1 MLGVAILTALLAS
14 LATVA
19 IQLLLLLRFLSSTS
33 SSSTSSSS
41 TATYPPRGAVT
52 TRHPRLLSLLRGAA
66 FTTSTTTST
75 TTTTTPLS
83 SSSSTTTT
91 TTSSSSS
98 SSSTTSTTSASSAAS
113 SSSSSSPYEA
123 CRCLN
128 ALLLS
133 VFSELRG
140 SSELRAWVTRK
151 IHVEMLELL
160 QARTAGRL
168 VEGLSLRDVSLGD
181 ALPVFHAV
189 RCTALPRRDS
199 AGHAAQQTADDEA
212 AELPDELELE
222 ADVEYTGGCY
232 VCVHAELVFG
242 KRAELFVRIAR
253 VRGPL
258 RVRVTRAPPLAHWSF
273 AFTRDPR
280 AELEVRSHYEGRPM
294 PQLTTV
300 IVNQIKK
307 VLRRKHTL
315 PSYKIRYK
323 PFFPSHVQGDG
334 ASASLPVAELKRG
347 TLKVQL
353 VGCSRLLLPTAPDRD
368 TDVYCSLEL
377 ATTKCTGGVRFLFIE
392 IQISKGT
399 SPLIGLTFRQ
409 ISVPD
414 GDPDLVVVSTV
425 VPNTPAAGA
434 DVRKDDRVVSIA
446 GHNVY
451 SLVHAGKLLASA
463 DPVRIVLQREEP
475 PTGAVH
481 SSHAAAGASVAAPP
495 VAPASAPKNLPV
507 DDSANPDSDF
517 EDLCLATTNEAQ
529 AADETP
535 RLAAVGL
542 KQSPA
547 PPAPAGAAAG
557 AAAKNASPG
566 GSPSHSAKPREG
578 AAAYCSKAAKA
589 SDGRAAECPRV
600 PADAN
605 ASESQD
611 AGGPSGPS
619 GPSGPV
625 KPPAPPRPK
634 DKPESAPDAD
644 AGAGGPST
652 ARSAKGSAERA
663 AKAAAKADAAGA
675 EEAPAAARADV
686 WTSTKAAYGNNAC
699 AWTGGA
705 AGCAEFRVEDHHKY
719 VNVLVWCQ
727 ERVAPGARPACA
739 AAAACVGHA
748 SVGVDEIVSECLDTG
763 SLRFYRTYLLRPP
776 DPKPAALLGRPQFK
790 QLASHKGFNEELCFG
805 EVTLH
810 FSHAYADGFRGASAG
825 PRAAVKTR
833 GTGSLDNDASDS
845 ERDDG
850 ALRTTEA
857 SRHDFRDALFQNP
870 TNCDYCK
877 NQIWTNSGS
886 RCSRCAYVCHKKCR
900 EKYQA
905 EKPRCSRDGAGP
917 GTRQTDRQRPQ
928 SMHKAAALARNLIP
942 YARKRL
948 QLRPGAKRTGDDGP
962 PETAHGVVCETE
974 GAAGGGSGADEGSDA
989 ADGTRRGSAGANR
1002 DGGLHD
1008 SVFVA
1013 VKEIGRALYR
1023 DLPSAERQQKLELM
1037 LEKLQCEIEAEL
1049 ERNSTLKQD
1058 PAAASAAS
1066 AASADPARAT
1076 AELIAVE
1083 VRKSNERLQALT
1095 LLMLHYRAGLEDL
1108 ELARVDPPEAAPELA
1123 ARSEEQ
1129 EERRG
1134 GNPRLS
1140 DGEAGGG
1147 GRESAHCGD
1156 LGGKARCAEATDTR
1170 PQGPSADVAR
1180 AAATAA
1186 AAEQEEGGGGGGGDD
1201 DDDQI
1206 SLERVDVE
1214 GRADVETSVADQR
1227 LEGTEEEASELEV
1240 GDDTDCE
1247 KT

>member
-14 LATVA
+14 IATVA
-19 IQLLLLLRFLSSTS
+19 IQLLLLL
-33 SSSTSSSS
+33 
-41 TATYPPRGAVT
+41 
-52 TRHPRLLSLLRGAA
+52 
-66 FTTSTTTST
+66 
-75 TTTTTPLS
+75 
-83 SSSSTTTT
+83 
-91 TTSSSSS
+91 
-98 SSSTTSTTSASSAAS
+98 
-113 SSSSSSPYEA
+113 
-123 CRCLN
+123 
-128 ALLLS
+128 

-140 SSELRAWVTRK
+140 SADLRAWVTRK

-160 QARTAGRL
+160 QSRTAGRV

-181 ALPVFHAV
+181 ALPVFHGV
-189 RCTALPRRDS
+189 RTVLPSSCRGNAAGQQRERRWA
-199 AGHAAQQTADDEA
+199 AGGTQLGSSCPSVCPSVTGVVCVGGVRTKAGDETA

-280 AELEVRSHYEGRPM
+280 AELEVRSRYEGRPM

-334 ASASLPVAELKRG
+334 VGASLPMAELKRG

-353 VGCSRLLLPTAPDRD
+353 VGCSRLLLPTAPDKE

-463 DPVRIVLQREEP
+463 DPVRIVLQREEL
-475 PTGAVH
+475 PTGAVY
-481 SSHAAAGASVAAPP
+481 SSHPPAGASLSAPP
-495 VAPASAPKNLPV
+495 VASASATKNLPV
-507 DDSANPDSDF
+507 DDPANPDSDF
-517 EDLCLATTNEAQ
+517 EDLCLAATNEAQ
-529 AADETP
+529 AADEAP
-535 RLAAVGL
+535 RLAAGGF

-547 PPAPAGAAAG
+547 PPAPAGAAAV

-589 SDGRAAECPRV
+589 SDGCAAECPRA

-605 ASESQD
+605 TSESQD
-611 AGGPSGPS
+611 ASGA
-619 GPSGPV
+619 SGPV
-625 KPPAPPRPK
+625 KPPVPPRPK

-644 AGAGGPST
+644 AGGPSA
-652 ARSAKGSAERA
+652 ARPTKGFAEQA
-663 AKAAAKADAAGA
+663 AKAAAAKADAAGA
-675 EEAPAAARADV
+675 DEAQSARATGRADE

-699 AWTGGA
+699 AWTDEA
-705 AGCAEFRVEDHHKY
+705 ADCAELQVEGHHKY
-719 VNVLVWCQ
+719 LNVLVWCQ
-727 ERVAPGARPACA
+727 ERAAAPGARPACA
-739 AAAACVGHA
+739 TATCAGHA

-763 SLRFYRTYLLRPP
+763 SLQFYRTYLLRPP
-776 DPKPAALLGRPQFK
+776 DPKPAALLCRPQFK

-810 FSHAYADGFRGASAG
+810 FSHTYTDDFKGASAG
-825 PRAAVKTR
+825 PKAVSKTR
-833 GTGSLDNDASDS
+833 RTGSPDNDASDS

-850 ALRTTEA
+850 ALRTREA
-857 SRHDFRDALFQNP
+857 SKHDFKDALFQNP

-877 NQIWTNSGS
+877 NQIWTNSAS
-886 RCSRCAYVCHKKCR
+886 RCSSCAYVCHKKCR
-900 EKYQA
+900 EKYQT

-917 GTRQTDRQRPQ
+917 RARQADRQRPQ

-962 PETAHGVVCETE
+962 PETAHGVVCETD
-974 GAAGGGSGADEGSDA
+974 GAGGGADEGCDA
-989 ADGTRRGSAGANR
+989 ADRTCRGSAGANR
-1002 DGGLHD
+1002 GGLHD

-1049 ERNSTLKQD
+1049 ERNSALKQD
-1058 PAAASAAS
+1058 LAAAAASAE
-1066 AASADPARAT
+1066 PARAT

-1108 ELARVDPPEAAPELA
+1108 ELAQVDPPEAAPELA
-1123 ARSEEQ
+1123 AHSEER

-1140 DGEAGGG
+1140 DGKAEEGG
-1147 GRESAHCGD
+1147 GRESARCGD
-1156 LGGKARCAEATDTR
+1156 LGGKARCAEASDAL
-1170 PQGPSADVAR
+1170 PQGPRADVAC
-1180 AAATAA
+1180 ATAA
-1186 AAEQEEGGGGGGGDD
+1186 AAATEQEEGGGG

-1214 GRADVETSVADQR
+1214 ADVETSAADQR

>member
-1 MLGVAILTALLAS
+1 M
-14 LATVA
+14 
-19 IQLLLLLRFLSSTS
+19 
-33 SSSTSSSS
+33 
-41 TATYPPRGAVT
+41 
-52 TRHPRLLSLLRGAA
+52 
-66 FTTSTTTST
+66 
-75 TTTTTPLS
+75 
-83 SSSSTTTT
+83 
-91 TTSSSSS
+91 
-98 SSSTTSTTSASSAAS
+98 
-113 SSSSSSPYEA
+113 
-123 CRCLN
+123 
-128 ALLLS
+128 S

-199 AGHAAQQTADDEA
+199 AGHAAQQGQRRARGSAGTAPGTRLSRSGVLLLLWCCCVVVVLLLCCCCLRDVSLGDALPVFHAVRCTALPRRENAGHAAQQTADDEA

-557 AAAKNASPG
+557 AAGAAAAAKNASPG

-600 PADAN
+600 PADAD

-611 AGGPSGPS
+611 AGGPS

-644 AGAGGPST
+644 GAGAGAGGPST

-877 NQIWTNSGS
+877 NQIWTNSAS

-974 GAAGGGSGADEGSDA
+974 GAAGGGGGADEGSDA

-1186 AAEQEEGGGGGGGDD
+1186 AAEQEEGGGGGGGGGGGDD

-1214 GRADVETSVADQR
+1214 DRADVETSVADQR

>member
-14 LATVA
+14 IATVA
-19 IQLLLLLRFLSSTS
+19 IQLLLLLRFLSSSSSSSTS

-41 TATYPPRGAVT
+41 STYPPRGAVT
-52 TRHPRLLSLLRGAA
+52 TSHPRLLSLLRGASSSV
-66 FTTSTTTST
+66 STTTST
-75 TTTTTPLS
+75 PLS
-83 SSSSTTTT
+83 STSSTT
-91 TTSSSSS
+91 TTSSS
-98 SSSTTSTTSASSAAS
+98 TSTSASAASAAS
-113 SSSSSSPYEA
+113 SAPPPSPYEA

-140 SSELRAWVTRK
+140 SSDLRAWVTRN

-160 QARTAGRL
+160 QSRTAGRV

-181 ALPVFHAV
+181 ALPVFHGV
-189 RCTALPRRDS
+189 RTVLPSSSSRGNA
-199 AGHAAQQTADDEA
+199 AGQQAGDETA

-280 AELEVRSHYEGRPM
+280 AELEVRSRYEGRPM

-334 ASASLPVAELKRG
+334 VGASLPMAELKRG

-353 VGCSRLLLPTAPDRD
+353 VGCSRLLLPTAPDKE

-414 GDPDLVVVSTV
+414 GDPDIVVVSTV
-425 VPNTPAAGA
+425 VPNTPAASA

-463 DPVRIVLQREEP
+463 DPVRIVLQREEL
-475 PTGAVH
+475 PTGAVY
-481 SSHAAAGASVAAPP
+481 SSHPPAGATVSAPP
-495 VAPASAPKNLPV
+495 VASASVTKNLPV
-507 DDSANPDSDF
+507 DDPANPDSDF
-517 EDLCLATTNEAQ
+517 EDLCLAAMNEAQ
-529 AADETP
+529 AADEAP
-535 RLAAVGL
+535 RVAAGSF

-547 PPAPAGAAAG
+547 PPAPAGAAAV

-589 SDGRAAECPRV
+589 SDGCAAECPRV

-611 AGGPSGPS
+611 ASGT
-619 GPSGPV
+619 SGPV
-625 KPPAPPRPK
+625 KPPVPPRPK

-652 ARSAKGSAERA
+652 ARPAKGLAEQA
-663 AKAAAKADAAGA
+663 AKAAAAKADAASA
-675 EEAPAAARADV
+675 EEAQSARATARADE

-699 AWTGGA
+699 AWTDEA
-705 AGCAEFRVEDHHKY
+705 ADCAELQVEGHHKY
-719 VNVLVWCQ
+719 LNVLVWCQ

-739 AAAACVGHA
+739 TATCVGHA
-748 SVGVDEIVSECLDTG
+748 SVAVDEIVSECLDTG
-763 SLRFYRTYLLRPP
+763 SLQFYRTYLLRPP
-776 DPKPAALLGRPQFK
+776 DPKPAALLCRPQFK

-810 FSHAYADGFRGASAG
+810 FSHTYTDDFKGASAG
-825 PRAAVKTR
+825 PKAVSKTR
-833 GTGSLDNDASDS
+833 RTGSPDNDASDS
-845 ERDDG
+845 EKDDG
-850 ALRTTEA
+850 ALRTREA
-857 SRHDFRDALFQNP
+857 SKHDFKDALFQNP

-877 NQIWTNSGS
+877 NQIWTNSAS

-900 EKYQA
+900 EKYQT
-905 EKPRCSRDGAGP
+905 EKPRCLRDGAGP
-917 GTRQTDRQRPQ
+917 RTRQTDRQRPQ

-962 PETAHGVVCETE
+962 PETAHGVVCETD
-974 GAAGGGSGADEGSDA
+974 GAGGGGGADEGCDA
-989 ADGTRRGSAGANR
+989 ADRTCRGSAGANR
-1002 DGGLHD
+1002 GGLHD

-1037 LEKLQCEIEAEL
+1037 LEKLQCEIEVEL
-1049 ERNSTLKQD
+1049 ERNSALKQD
-1058 PAAASAAS
+1058 LAAAASAE
-1066 AASADPARAT
+1066 PARAT

-1108 ELARVDPPEAAPELA
+1108 ELAQVDPPEAAPELA
-1123 ARSEEQ
+1123 AHSEER

-1134 GNPRLS
+1134 GNL
-1140 DGEAGGG
+1140 EGG
-1147 GRESAHCGD
+1147 GRESARCGD
-1156 LGGKARCAEATDTR
+1156 LGGKARCAEASDAR
-1170 PQGPSADVAR
+1170 PQGPLADVA
-1180 AAATAA
+1180 AEAT
-1186 AAEQEEGGGGGGGDD
+1186 EQEEGGGGGGGDD
-1201 DDDQI
+1201 DQI

-1214 GRADVETSVADQR
+1214 ERADVETSAVDQR